1 MEFVDEKKDRSKNV
15 TRSFFFKVKF
25 RAPFL
30 GHRSLVKCMPMLH
43 NGLHANL
50 SVQK

>member
-1 MEFVDEKKDRSKNV
+1 MKKRSFKKCNKE
-15 TRSFFFKVKF
+15 FFFKVKF

-30 GHRSLVKCMPMLH
+30 GHKSLVKCMPMLH